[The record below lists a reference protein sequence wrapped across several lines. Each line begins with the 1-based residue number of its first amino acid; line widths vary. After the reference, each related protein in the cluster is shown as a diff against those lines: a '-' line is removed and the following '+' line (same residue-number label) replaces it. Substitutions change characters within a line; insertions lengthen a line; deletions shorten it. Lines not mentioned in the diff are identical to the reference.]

1 MLYNHDMAEEFKLT
15 ADFSELRKMKKDFKF
30 KRPSQVIAAIRTTLN
45 DQSFLTMRVA
55 KQFTLPQ
62 KFNIRSR
69 FVQNS
74 VRVKKATGRNVAAMQ
89 ALTGST
95 FPGMRDQE
103 LGASRSNE
111 EISTTASRVGGTFKK
126 KVRTA
131 NRFNRLAD
139 IERADRFKGNS
150 PEHRITVMLRT
161 LAAQNFKGAM
171 FIRRSKKFKTGIYK
185 FKGRARRAR
194 TGGVFK
200 PIVMIKDLSKPSVRI
215 PKRPWLLPSTKRGAN
230 KNMSLKL
237 WRRNAKRFTTKTK

>member
-1 MLYNHDMAEEFKLT
+1 M
-15 ADFSELRKMKKDFKF
+15 RKSFKF
-30 KRPSQVIAAIRTTLN
+30 KRPSQVVAAIRTTLN
-45 DQSFLTMRVA
+45 DQGFLTMNVA
-55 KQFTLPQ
+55 KKFTLPQ

-74 VRVKKATGRNVAAMQ
+74 VRVKKATGRNVALMQ
-89 ALTGST
+89 AITGST

-103 LGASRSNE
+103 LGATRGDE

-131 NRFNRLAD
+131 NRFNRLSD

-150 PEHRITVMLRT
+150 PEHHITVMLRT

-185 FKGRARRAR
+185 FKGRGRRAR

-200 PIVMIKDLSKPSVRI
+200 PLIMIKDLSQSSICV
-215 PKRPWLLPSTKRGAN
+215 PKRSWLLPSSKRGAN
-230 KNMSLKL
+230 KRTTLKF
-237 WRRNAKRFTTKTK
+237 WRRNAKRFTTKTR

>member
-1 MLYNHDMAEEFKLT
+1 MAEAFKLQ
-15 ADFSELRKMKKDFKF
+15 ADFGELRKMKKSFQF
-30 KRPSQVIAAIRTTLN
+30 KRPSQVVAAIRTTLN
-45 DQSFLTMRVA
+45 DQSFLTMNVA
-55 KQFTLPQ
+55 KKSEIPKRFTV
-62 KFNIRSR
+62 RSR

-74 VRVKKATGRNVAAMQ
+74 VRVQKAVGRNVAAMR

-103 LGASRSNE
+103 LGARRSDQ
-111 EISTTASRVGGTFKK
+111 EISTTASRVGSTFSK

-131 NRFNRLAD
+131 NRFNRLSD
-139 IERADRFKGNS
+139 IERADRFKGSS

-194 TGGVFK
+194 TGGTFK
-200 PIVMIKDLSKPSVRI
+200 PVIMIKDLSKSSIRI
-215 PKRPWLLPSTKRGAN
+215 PKRPWLEPSTKRGAN
-230 KNMSLKL
+230 KNMTVKF
-237 WRRNAKRFTTKTK
+237 WRRNARRFTTKTR